1 MTKWADFVITHVSY
15 DEDNMRI
22 VKVKRRTDNGKE
34 LIDPEI
40 KNRSVIVDSINKR
53 YTYITARY
61 VNGEWQRGDTIIAYF
76 LDGEY
81 FIRTDGNETKSDN
94 LGELPTF

>member
-1 MTKWADFVITHVSY
+1 MWADFVITRVSY
-15 DEDNMRI
+15 NENNMRI
-22 VKVKRRTDNGKE
+22 VKVECKTDNGKE
-34 LIDPEI
+34 LINREI
-40 KNRSVIVDSINKR
+40 KNRSVIVDSINEGH
-53 YTYITARY
+53 TYITARF
-61 VNGEWQRGDTIIAYF
+61 VNGKWKRGDTIIAYF